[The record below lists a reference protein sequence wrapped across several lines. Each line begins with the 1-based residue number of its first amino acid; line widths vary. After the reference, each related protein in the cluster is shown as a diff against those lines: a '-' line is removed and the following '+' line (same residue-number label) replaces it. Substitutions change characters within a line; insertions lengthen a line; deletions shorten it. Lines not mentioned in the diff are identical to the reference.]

1 MIKMAEP
8 TKLMELTEPM
18 ELTEQT
24 LLLLVTAASLL
35 TSLPPSLP
43 PPSPHF
49 LPRPSLSESEPIDPM
64 KLREST
70 EQLADEPMEQKA
82 ESPTLHVG
90 HPDSHSHSGPSD
102 GAASVLRL
110 AGPTGAKC

>member
-1 MIKMAEP
+1 
-8 TKLMELTEPM
+8 MELTEPM

-43 PPSPHF
+43 PSLSPHF
-49 LPRPSLSESEPIDPM
+49 LPPSRPSLSESEPIEPM